1 MILPEIIDG
10 AEVRMIHLSQ
20 VDVGRIG
27 FTFGSYFSSASD
39 PCGITIEEEFDQ
51 YLGRIGILSQGRIG
65 IFNRSGIKFFYDMM
79 DELRQVILG
88 DVFING
94 SGKQHDLIFPVRL
107 EFRHLWTSL
116 SV

>member
-27 FTFGSYFSSASD
+27 FTFGSYFSSASY

-94 SGKQHDLIFPVRL
+94 SGKQHDLIFSVRL